1 MSKDPCNPAAHPKKN
16 HEKSFEDLSAEFSFS
31 RSIGQSNS
39 TLATFFRGRKTIKS
53 LLHTHKKATRP
64 EKSISRPRRR
74 TDAIISGQGS
84 HLANIRSSWASDKV
98 LPRYPDEMGAVV
110 AGTSPD
116 LKHCRIDSGF
126 GGTGD
131 SQHGAQRI
139 ANVIIDASGVGQ
151 IGVHNEKTASA
162 CFHGGPP
169 SQIIRP
175 TKVMHKL
182 HISGE
187 SPPRPIL
194 GKGRESR
201 PLAHDPLAGIPRR
214 DSTTLGSLMGTTAT
228 YTTATSRSAMASTTQ
243 LAPIAREAMQT
254 SEAAY
259 GLEGCTEVLEG
270 RTTEEYEM
278 QFERSVSEVL
288 DMYSEFPMQPAA
300 PPAQRPVSFQNHTL
314 FSSAQEGVARE
325 GKVGNAEAV
334 HETAGRPTIRRV
346 PVEKPDVMR
355 AKGEGF
361 IVQRAAFSDFITRE
375 PGPRLSATAGASEEN
390 LAQKQFPLAINAA
403 PGTAFEPTS
412 ETPFTEQDF
421 HAQAMEQ
428 QAGRLKSEGRR
439 ASKEEMAQEKQREKQ
454 QKKFERQKAKEE
466 KALRNRRFNG
476 EKKLQKQ
483 RIIGEK
489 ARQGRQA
496 KDTKDM
502 QKQQGRSNKKK
513 GKTRRKEE
521 KGTQRWGE
529 RLNNME
535 DVQQARNGKGFLGV
549 MRRLTNIMGLQRPKG
564 YGINRVLP
572 HGASIAKP
580 GHP

>member
-1 MSKDPCNPAAHPKKN
+1 MQK
-16 HEKSFEDLSAEFSFS
+16 
-31 RSIGQSNS
+31 
-39 TLATFFRGRKTIKS
+39 IKS
-53 LLHTHKKATRP
+53 LIHKRATGP

-84 HLANIRSSWASDKV
+84 HLANIRSSWASDRV
-98 LPRYPDEMGAVV
+98 PPRYPDEMGAVV

-116 LKHCRIDSGF
+116 LKHCRIDSGV

-131 SQHGAQRI
+131 SQHDAQRV
-139 ANVIIDASGVGQ
+139 ANVIIDASGEDAGGYGVGQ
-151 IGVHNEKTASA
+151 IGVHSEKTASA
-162 CFHGGPP
+162 YIHGGPTAP
-169 SQIIRP
+169 SQVIRP
-175 TKVMHKL
+175 STWLTRDTLHKATKVMHTL

-187 SPPRPIL
+187 SPPRPMW

-243 LAPIAREAMQT
+243 PAPIAREVMQT

-259 GLEGCTEVLEG
+259 GLEGWTELLEE

-288 DMYSEFPMQPAA
+288 DMYSEFPMQPTA
-300 PPAQRPVSFQNHTL
+300 PAQRPVSFQNHTL
-314 FSSAQEGVARE
+314 FSSAQEGAARE
-325 GKVGNAEAV
+325 GKVGKAEAV
-334 HETAGRPTIRRV
+334 HEAAGRPTIRRV

-361 IVQRAAFSDFITRE
+361 IVQKAAISDFITRE
-375 PGPRLSATAGASEEN
+375 PGPRLSASAGASAEN
-390 LAQKQFPLAINAA
+390 LAQEQFPLAINAV
-403 PGTAFEPTS
+403 PGTAIEPTS
-412 ETPFTEQDF
+412 ETPCTEPDF
-421 HAQAMEQ
+421 HAQAMEH

-439 ASKEEMAQEKQREKQ
+439 ASEEENAREKQREKQ

-496 KDTKDM
+496 RDTKDM

-513 GKTRRKEE
+513 GKARRKEE

-529 RLNNME
+529 RLSNME
-535 DVQQARNGKGFLGV
+535 DVQQARNGKGFLGM
-549 MRRLTNIMGLQRPKG
+549 MRRLTKIMGLQRQKG
-564 YGINRVLP
+564 YGINRALP
-572 HGASIAKP
+572 RGTSIAKP